1 MSRNLIQILRAL
13 EFAAR
18 KHRDQRRKG
27 VAAEP
32 YVNHLAEVTR
42 LLAEATGGQD
52 PVLLMAGLLH
62 DTIEDTATTHEELA
76 REFGSEVA
84 DLVAEVTD
92 DKSLPQKERKRRQID
107 RASQAS
113 PRARLLKLADKTSNV
128 RSIIQSPPRRW
139 NRRRK
144 LQYLNWAQQV
154 VQHCRGSSPDL
165 EKRFNA
171 AVDAARSAIEAE
183 TSPERPHPDRS

>member
-92 DKSLPQKERKRRQID
+92 DKSLEKQQRKRLQIEH
-107 RASQAS
+107 AAQAS
-113 PRARLLKLADKTSNV
+113 RRAKMIKLADKISNV
-128 RSIIQSPPRRW
+128 RALASSPPQNW
-139 NRRRK
+139 DSARK
-144 LQYLNWAQQV
+144 RAYVEWAKAV
-154 VQHCRGSSPDL
+154 VDRCRG
-165 EKRFNA
+165 
-171 AVDAARSAIEAE
+171 V
-183 TSPERPHPDRS
+183 SPELESLFDQTVAIFD